1 MEVVRASAAGSVEAG
16 RPEAVVALVAD
27 LATRLRRGGL
37 GVSTSEVLDAAR
49 ALAHVD
55 LSRRPLV
62 HAALKCSLVKDLTHD
77 VAFQRAFDAVFP
89 MARRDPSAQGHSAQ
103 GDGAEMTGGAGA
115 VDDDD
120 DDPLGAVIRA
130 LREDESAQ
138 LDLALEG
145 ALDRFSAAHPGDG
158 RTAGQHTRQV
168 LRRMNVSELYR
179 RYLEASDPGTDFERA
194 LDDKAARAALAQM
207 ERRVEELMA
216 GRVRESA
223 GKDMQ
228 ALEDLEDR
236 PVLKAGPDELLAMR
250 QALRPL
256 ARRLAARLGSRRR
269 RGNAGLDMRRTIRA
283 SMGYGGLPVNPVL
296 RRRRPTK
303 PDLMVLCDVSGST
316 AQFAPFTL
324 TLLHA
329 VHQEFRRVRS
339 FAFIDGIVE
348 ITDFLEGSPGV
359 LDPVHLLGRRGLI
372 VKDGRSDYAL
382 ALAAF
387 LRTWGDAVTAKTT
400 VIIVGDARSH
410 DRVPATAQVAEMAHK
425 ARRLYWLNPEPYRE
439 WDTVDSRA
447 TEYADHCTAAFEV
460 ATIRDLISAVT
471 QIV

>member
-1 MEVVRASAAGSVEAG
+1 
-16 RPEAVVALVAD
+16 
-27 LATRLRRGGL
+27 
-37 GVSTSEVLDAAR
+37 
-49 ALAHVD
+49 
-55 LSRRPLV
+55 
-62 HAALKCSLVKDLTHD
+62 
-77 VAFQRAFDAVFP
+77 
-89 MARRDPSAQGHSAQ
+89 
-103 GDGAEMTGGAGA
+103 
-115 VDDDD
+115 
-120 DDPLGAVIRA
+120 
-130 LREDESAQ
+130 
-138 LDLALEG
+138 
-145 ALDRFSAAHPGDG
+145 
-158 RTAGQHTRQV
+158 
-168 LRRMNVSELYR
+168 
-179 RYLEASDPGTDFERA
+179 
-194 LDDKAARAALAQM
+194 
-207 ERRVEELMA
+207 
-216 GRVRESA
+216 
-223 GKDMQ
+223 
-228 ALEDLEDR
+228 
-236 PVLKAGPDELLAMR
+236 
-250 QALRPL
+250 
-256 ARRLAARLGSRRR
+256 
-269 RGNAGLDMRRTIRA
+269 MRRTIRA

-387 LRTWGDAVTAKTT
+387 LRTWSGAVTAKTT

-410 DRVPATAQVAEMAHK
+410 DRAPATTQVAALGHK
-425 ARRLYWLNPEPYRE
+425 ARRLYWLNPEPHRE

-447 TEYADHCTAAFEV
+447 TEYAVHCTAAFEV